1 MGDIILSPYIS
12 HMILVYYN
20 LFMVEEILWR
30 SFKTRQ
36 KVEKLQGGLPRVS
49 RQCKY
54 GLWITKWLINAMI
67 VVVLYQSKYL
77 SILKHRK
84 IDYNCGNWLFKDV
97 QSESSI
103 CLCRTQLYTYCSYGV
118 RRSGQPWNWVLT
130 VNKSLLKVD
139 LIINHSLVKLLIPYA
154 RWKFVKPEYWILIG
168 SLNLNSHWL
177 YPHGSNIY
185 CADWSTTI
193 LSIA

>member
-1 MGDIILSPYIS
+1 MTKKSNVSLKWVVLSLNTNNPKRPTLYGGYHIVPIHFPYDPS
-12 HMILVYYN
+12 LLSSLYG
-20 LFMVEEILWR
+20 WR
-30 SFKTRQ
+30 NPLKVIQNQT

-103 CLCRTQLYTYCSYGV
+103 CLCRTQLYTY
-118 RRSGQPWNWVLT
+118 L
-130 VNKSLLKVD
+130 
-139 LIINHSLVKLLIPYA
+139 
-154 RWKFVKPEYWILIG
+154 
-168 SLNLNSHWL
+168 
-177 YPHGSNIY
+177 
-185 CADWSTTI
+185 
-193 LSIA
+193 